1 MIRSK
6 EPFDRKHFYQLIEDE
21 KWMDLYWFINDE
33 KSVNITEED
42 LRLAF
47 TILPKNFKLRN
58 LYNFENRFHPDF
70 FREFADR
77 FEYNAFECVR
87 PHYKNSRLVEEYHK
101 YWKDEPGDQ
110 LSCNAFTDV
119 LRYKYDLN
127 YIKRFI
133 RRLQYHRIFN
143 WWGKKREFNLS
154 YEELNYLRKHVDE
167 TIWGH
172 M

>member
-1 MIRSK
+1 MRRSK
-6 EPFDRKHFYQLIEDE
+6 EPFDREKFYQLIEDE
-21 KWMDLYWFINDE
+21 KWMDLYWFINDG

-77 FEYNAFECVR
+77 FDYNVFEYVR
-87 PHYKNSRLVEEYHK
+87 PRYKCSKLVEEFQC
-101 YWKDEPGDQ
+101 YWKDIPGDQ
-110 LSCNAFTDV
+110 LNCNAFTDV
-119 LRYKYDLN
+119 LRYKHDLN

-133 RRLQYHRIFN
+133 NRLQYHRIFN
-143 WWGKKREFNLS
+143 WWGQRQKFNLPCEETEYLKEHV
-154 YEELNYLRKHVDE
+154 YETR
-167 TIWGH
+167 WG
-172 M
+172 